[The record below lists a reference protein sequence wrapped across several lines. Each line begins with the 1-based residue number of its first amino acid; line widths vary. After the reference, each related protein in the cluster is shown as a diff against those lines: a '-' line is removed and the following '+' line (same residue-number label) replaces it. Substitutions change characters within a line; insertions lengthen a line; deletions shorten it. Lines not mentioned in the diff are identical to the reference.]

1 MEGNLELNNLSNF
14 SAGKCPETNRNWIL
28 FRITIY
34 IFVGTFVCIVGF
46 VGNILSVIVLRRD
59 RDKKNTTTW
68 LLQALAVA
76 DSLYLFA
83 SIFIQTLQTLKSDT
97 NWWPAFKRMYPRA
110 RSFIWPIASMFQ
122 TTTVWI
128 ILVIT
133 VDRYLA
139 VTRPFSAYTKKR
151 QHMKAYVALV
161 CLVAALYNI
170 PRFFEREVITVYK
183 ECINTSEYHV
193 VHTPFRLDRTYF
205 MVYHVILH
213 CICRSVG
220 PLAIVLILNIG
231 LIREFKRA
239 QKARNHMTGKAVHQR
254 SITLMVTAVVTVF
267 IVCELPDAL
276 LRIVAVIQH
285 DHPKDQ
291 KFDDNLLYLNVISNS
306 LLTLNSAVNFLI
318 YCCTGEQ
325 FRRDVKRLY
334 YHCNWERQSDPSL
347 RLSQLTRT
355 ISRETQVARTIS
367 RGSPVERT
375 MSHSNRQLQI

>member
-14 SAGKCPETNRNWIL
+14 SAGKCPETNRNLIL

-46 VGNILSVIVLRRD
+46 VGNILSIIVLRRE
-59 RDKKNTTTW
+59 RDK
-68 LLQALAVA
+68 
-76 DSLYLFA
+76 
-83 SIFIQTLQTLKSDT
+83 TLQTLKSDT

-110 RSFIWPIASMFQ
+110 RSFIWPIASTFQ

-133 VDRYLA
+133 MDRYLA
-139 VTRPFSAYTKKR
+139 VTRQFSAYTKKR

-170 PRFFEREVITVYK
+170 PRFFEREVITVYN
-183 ECINTSEYHV
+183 ECTNTSEYHV

-231 LIREFKRA
+231 LIREFKER
-239 QKARNHMTGKAVHQR
+239 KRHV
-254 SITLMVTAVVTVF
+254 IT
-267 IVCELPDAL
+267 
-276 LRIVAVIQH
+276 
-285 DHPKDQ
+285 
-291 KFDDNLLYLNVISNS
+291 
-306 LLTLNSAVNFLI
+306 
-318 YCCTGEQ
+318 
-325 FRRDVKRLY
+325 
-334 YHCNWERQSDPSL
+334 
-347 RLSQLTRT
+347 
-355 ISRETQVARTIS
+355 
-367 RGSPVERT
+367 
-375 MSHSNRQLQI
+375 

>member
-1 MEGNLELNNLSNF
+1 MSNF
-14 SAGKCPETNRNWIL
+14 SSETCAEINPNLII
-28 FRITIY
+28 FRIIIY

-46 VGNILSVIVLRRD
+46 IGNILSIIVLRRD

-68 LLQALAVA
+68 LLQALAVT
-76 DSLYLFA
+76 DSLYLFG
-83 SIFIQTLQTLKSDT
+83 SILIQTLQTLKSDT
-97 NWWPAFKRMYPRA
+97 NWWPAFRRMYPRA
-110 RSFIWPIASMFQ
+110 RSSIWPIASMFQ

-128 ILVIT
+128 IVVIT

-139 VTRPFSAYTKKR
+139 VTRPFTAYTKKR
-151 QHMKAYVALV
+151 QHMKIYVALV
-161 CLVAALYNI
+161 FLVAALYNI
-170 PRFFEREVITVYK
+170 PRFFEREVITVFN
-183 ECINTSEYHV
+183 ECTNTSEYQV

-213 CICRSVG
+213 CIFRSVG

-231 LIREFKRA
+231 LIKEFKRA
-239 QKARNHMTGKAVHQR
+239 QNARHHMTGKAVHQS
-254 SITLMVTAVVTVF
+254 SITLMVTVVVTVF

-285 DHPKDQ
+285 DDPKDQ

-325 FRRDVKRLY
+325 FRSDVKRLY
-334 YHCNWERQSDPSL
+334 YHCNWERQSEPSL

-355 ISRETQVARTIS
+355 ISRETQVVRTIS
-367 RGSPVERT
+367 SGSPVERT
-375 MSHSNRQLQI
+375 MSHTNRQLQI